1 MSAAAAGAT
10 GTSPT
15 KQGNGNG
22 SKRPHEEQPLNTPA
36 DGKGTGP
43 PPSKTSKANSSEDKK
58 KDEVQPTPASGGGR
72 AVVPVK
78 AEGAQPTDSER
89 VEAECLRSLG
99 MAVGT
104 RLEVMWLLE
113 DDDKSVEKWWGCSV
127 AGAKTGERDEEEGRP
142 VFTLHYDAYEAFE
155 EADHDV
161 CFVDRYRLVHLED
174 GAEMTWK
181 REGEEVDRE
190 AVLASLAD
198 EDVNLQEV
206 MAAQE
211 EEDANEGAESVE
223 TRSMKAIAQLPP
235 HQQAAMTAGYR
246 RMADVIK
253 EHLRAKITRTGGE
266 TVVSEAD
273 VENMFRDVRGS
284 GGSSGS
290 F

>member
-1 MSAAAAGAT
+1 
-10 GTSPT
+10 
-15 KQGNGNG
+15 
-22 SKRPHEEQPLNTPA
+22 
-36 DGKGTGP
+36 
-43 PPSKTSKANSSEDKK
+43 
-58 KDEVQPTPASGGGR
+58 
-72 AVVPVK
+72 
-78 AEGAQPTDSER
+78 
-89 VEAECLRSLG
+89 
-99 MAVGT
+99 
-104 RLEVMWLLE
+104 
-113 DDDKSVEKWWGCSV
+113 

-223 TRSMKAIAQLPP
+223 TRSMKAIAQMPP
-235 HQQAAMTAGYR
+235 HQQAAMMAGYR